1 MEPATIIGGSII
13 AGGII
18 NSAGAMLG
26 AQSQQ
31 DFARSMSNTAHQREV
46 KDLLAA
52 GLNPI
57 LSATGGRGASTP
69 QIEPVNP
76 GAGLGQALANAGQTL
91 GVDMAR
97 LKNETALAQANTA
110 KVEAE
115 KRNIDADTVTK
126 LQSADRNDLVV
137 QKLVADI
144 ANVGQATKTS
154 SAQEAA
160 TTAGIPKIKAE
171 TIKTEQEAAV
181 MKAVAPFLTRGL
193 TAIEQLVDY
202 VGGKGKLG
210 DAAYNLVEEVRKI
223 PAWQASPPAQVA
235 KYIWS
240 VIHKYAPQVLDSMKR
255 TPGEN
260 SAFELR
266 LPGPYD
272 P

>member
-13 AGGII
+13 AGGLI
-18 NSAGAMLG
+18 NSAGALLG

-46 KDLLAA
+46 RDLLAA

-69 QIEPVNP
+69 QIEPVNV
-76 GAGLGQALANAGQTL
+76 GAGIGEALKNAGQTL
-91 GVDMAR
+91 AIDMAR
-97 LKNETALAQANTA
+97 VKNETAMTQANTA
-110 KVEAE
+110 KLEADR
-115 KRNIDADTVTK
+115 RNVDADTVTK
-126 LQSADRNDLVV
+126 LQAADRNDLVV

-154 SAQEAA
+154 SAQEVA
-160 TTAGIPKIKAE
+160 TRATVPKLEAE
-171 TIKTEQEAAV
+171 TAKAQQEAEV
-181 MKAVAPFLTRGL
+181 MKKVAPFLTRGL
-193 TAIEQLVDY
+193 TAIEQLVDFI
-202 VGGKGKLG
+202 GGKGKLG

-235 KYIWS
+235 KYVWS
-240 VIHKYAPQVLDSMKR
+240 IIQKYAPQVLDSLKR

-260 SAFELR
+260 AAYEMR
-266 LPGPYD
+266 LPGPYE